1 MVTKKSTIVKKKSIQ
16 SVQKEL
22 DKVNNVYY
30 IVFMKY
36 SKCTKQVRRRTMEKP
51 KVTIETIIQT
61 KDKQDVEEISKEIKN
76 MTSEQK
82 NGMLFFLQ
90 GVNFANAT
98 RKE

>member
-1 MVTKKSTIVKKKSIQ
+1 
-16 SVQKEL
+16 
-22 DKVNNVYY
+22 
-30 IVFMKY
+30 
-36 SKCTKQVRRRTMEKP
+36 MEEP

-61 KDKQDVEEISKEIKN
+61 KDKKDVEEISKEIKN

-98 RKE
+98 RKND